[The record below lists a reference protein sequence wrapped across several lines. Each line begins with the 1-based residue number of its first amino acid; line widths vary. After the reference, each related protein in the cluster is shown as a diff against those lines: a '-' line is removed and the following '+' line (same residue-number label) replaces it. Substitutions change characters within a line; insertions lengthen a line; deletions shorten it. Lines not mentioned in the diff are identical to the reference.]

1 MKFNIWAFYKNYS
14 KLARFYY
21 NLTKITDTT
30 HEDPHAFQCA
40 SHEQELQ

>member
-14 KLARFYY
+14 KHAHFDY
-21 NLTKITDTT
+21 NRTKITDTT
-30 HEDPHAFQCA
+30 HEDPYAFQCA